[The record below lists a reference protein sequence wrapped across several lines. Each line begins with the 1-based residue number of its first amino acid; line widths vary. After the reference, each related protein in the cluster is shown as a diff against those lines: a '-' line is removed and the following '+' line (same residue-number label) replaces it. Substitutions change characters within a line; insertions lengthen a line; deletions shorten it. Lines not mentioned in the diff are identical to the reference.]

1 MITFDRKGLLT
12 PNREI
17 SCTLLE
23 LKLNF
28 VDNIY
33 SKTRL
38 EIFNNYVEYSKSLK
52 ELLRIKELKQQINGS
67 FVTKKINPKDLDFV
81 TFINFDLF
89 EEHEEALKAFT
100 SNQEWLDIGIDA
112 YIIKVY
118 PVEHELYSFYQ
129 GDKSYWIDKFD
140 KTRRNN
146 RTGVKSSKGF
156 LEIIY

>member
-52 ELLRIKELKQQINGS
+52 ELLRIKELKQ
-67 FVTKKINPKDLDFV
+67 
-81 TFINFDLF
+81 
-89 EEHEEALKAFT
+89 
-100 SNQEWLDIGIDA
+100 
-112 YIIKVY
+112 
-118 PVEHELYSFYQ
+118 
-129 GDKSYWIDKFD
+129 
-140 KTRRNN
+140 
-146 RTGVKSSKGF
+146 
-156 LEIIY
+156 

>member
-17 SCTLLE
+17 SCTLAE
-23 LKLNF
+23 LKINF
-28 VDNIY
+28 VDNFN

-38 EIFNNYVEYSKSLK
+38 EIFNNYVEYSKNLK
-52 ELLRIKELKQQINGS
+52 ELLRIKELKQWINGS

-81 TFINFDLF
+81 TFVDFDLF
-89 EEHEEALKAFT
+89 EEHEEALKSLT

-112 YIIKVY
+112 YILKIY
-118 PVEHELYSFYQ
+118 PVEHKSYAFYQ
-129 GDKSYWIDKFD
+129 ADKSYWIDKFD

-146 RTGVKSSKGF
+146 RTGLKSAKGF